1 MSDRGTSGGADTSS
15 VVARVAEG
23 QRGTLYRAI
32 VGLLRG
38 ATWAFFRRVEVIGLD
53 NLPVDRCGL
62 LVSWHPNGLVDPG
75 LILTR
80 FPRRVVFGARHGLF
94 GVPGLGFVLRRLGTV
109 PIYRAV
115 DARPAIGAAPSADA
129 PDAARRAANRR
140 SLDALAQAIA
150 DGSFAALF
158 PEGVSH
164 DAPHLAELKTG
175 AARLYYR
182 ARALRGDRAPPVI
195 IPVGLHYDRKQMF
208 RSNALVAF
216 HPPLELPAELDV
228 TPRDDDADVVESER
242 ARKLTAV
249 IETTLREVVH
259 ATDDWALHDLM
270 QRTRRL
276 VRAERASR
284 VDADPG
290 RTTIGERVLGFAR
303 VRQGYYELL
312 ERETEKV
319 HELRARVAAYDRD
332 LRALALEDYDLDR
345 APPLLPPWLAV
356 LLVAQAIAVFL
367 LLPPLIVLGYVVNL
381 PTALLLRGFAALG
394 AKLEKDEATIKLLAG
409 LVLFPA
415 TWVGAGFLA
424 AALHEQL
431 HAIYPSIPD
440 RPMLAGALTGVLAGV
455 GGAFAVRYFRVASEL
470 ARSVRV
476 RLTRRARWVA
486 VARLRVER
494 AKLCDAVTG
503 MAQDIDL
510 PGEVAPD
517 GRVRP
522 RA

>member
-1 MSDRGTSGGADTSS
+1 MHDRSNVGADDDIEHSFALSS
-15 VVARVAEG
+15 DDADMVGR
-23 QRGTLYRAI
+23 RGTLYRAI
-32 VGLLRG
+32 VGLLRA
-38 ATWAFFRRVEVIGLD
+38 ATWAFFRRVEVIGRES
-53 NLPVDRCGL
+53 LPYGACGL

-94 GVPGLGFVLRRLGTV
+94 GVPLLGFVLRRLGTV

-115 DARPAIGAAPSADA
+115 DAAKGDPS
-129 PDAARRAANRR
+129 ARRAANRR
-140 SLDALAQAIA
+140 SLDALAESIA
-150 DGSFAALF
+150 NGSYAALF
-158 PEGVSH
+158 PEGISH

-182 ARALRGDRAPPVI
+182 ARALAGDRRVPVI

-216 HPPLELPAELDV
+216 HPPIQLPDELDV
-228 TPRDDDADVVESER
+228 TPAEDDDDEAAEGER
-242 ARKLTAV
+242 ARKLTAL
-249 IETTLREVVH
+249 IESTLREVVH

-303 VRQGYYELL
+303 VRQGYYALR
-312 ERETEKV
+312 EREPEKV
-319 HELRARVAAYDRD
+319 EALRLRVAAYDAD
-332 LRALALEDYDLDR
+332 LRALQLEDYDLDR
-345 APPLLPPWLAV
+345 SPPLLPPWLAV
-356 LLVAQAIAVFL
+356 LLVLQAIAVFL

-381 PTALLLRGFAALG
+381 PTALLLRGMAAIG
-394 AKLEKDEATIKLLAG
+394 AKLEKDEATIKLLCG

-415 TWVGAGFLA
+415 TWVLAGVLA
-424 AALHEQL
+424 ASLHEQL
-431 HAIYPSIPD
+431 HAIYPALPAT
-440 RPMLAGALTGVLAGV
+440 PVLAGVLTGVLGGV
-455 GGAFAVRYFRVASEL
+455 GGAFAVRYLRLAREL
-470 ARSVRV
+470 ARGVRV

-494 AKLCDAVTG
+494 ARLCDAVTAMVEG
-503 MAQDIDL
+503 VEL
-510 PGEVAPD
+510 PGEIAPD